1 MTQREIIIL
10 FGMFVERK
18 EDEAPSAGWFCWTAI
33 RSLNPSP
40 VNDRYNILPH
50 EK

>member
-18 EDEAPSAGWFCWTAI
+18 EDEAPSAGWFCWTQYSN
-33 RSLNPSP
+33 RPGVLDMKYVVSL
-40 VNDRYNILPH
+40 
-50 EK
+50 

>member
-18 EDEAPSAGWFCWTAI
+18 EDEAPSAGWF
-33 RSLNPSP
+33 
-40 VNDRYNILPH
+40 
-50 EK
+50 